1 LLNEIGYLYDELDLI
16 EELTKD
22 AGIEFE
28 SYYRAYCAKN
38 EIDRNKQNEENR
50 DKIKDLYGKD
60 PEILP
65 QDLPVSEYSGSM
77 DLVPSEHESTDEEQK
92 AFEEQEIFKEL
103 HDEFNKLFK
112 KLALK
117 LHPDRIENYIADDEY
132 KRKLSWDFSKAKSAL
147 EKKKYFQLIELAKK
161 YEIFIPENYDAQNK
175 WFKKEKERLKAQIS
189 QTAST
194 YNYKFAE
201 CENDDE
207 RDALMRSFIRQVFG
221 INVK

>member
-1 LLNEIGYLYDELDLI
+1 
-16 EELTKD
+16 
-22 AGIEFE
+22 
-28 SYYRAYCAKN
+28 
-38 EIDRNKQNEENR
+38 
-50 DKIKDLYGKD
+50 
-60 PEILP
+60 
-65 QDLPVSEYSGSM
+65 M
-77 DLVPSEHESTDEEQK
+77 DLVVSEHETTDEEQK
-92 AFEEQEIFKEL
+92 AFEEQEIFKDL

-147 EKKKYFQLIELAKK
+147 EKKKYFQLIQLARK
-161 YEIFIPENYDAQNK
+161 YDILIPENYDAQNK
-175 WFKKEKERLKAQIS
+175 WFKNEKEKLKSNIQQI
-189 QTAST
+189 AGT

-201 CENDDE
+201 CENDAE